1 MRLLLIQPPHT
12 AIGSRIP
19 KENLPPMGLLS
30 IGGPLIDAGHD
41 VRLLNGDLGPM
52 SICEILAKVK
62 YHCADAVLI
71 GHAGSTSAHP
81 TSIRIAEEIRAQMPK
96 TIIIYGGVF
105 PTYHWHDI
113 LKNPSPIDYIV
124 KGEGEQ
130 TVVNLVTA
138 LDAGGDV
145 SQVNGIAYRQN
156 DRAIETPPAPMIK
169 NLDSFRT
176 AWELIDHKDYS
187 YWGGKRAVIMQFSRG
202 CPHLCTYCGQRGFW
216 TKWRYRNPKKFA
228 AEIARLYREE
238 GVELVN
244 LADENPTSSRR
255 AWRDFLDAMIK
266 EDVPVIIIGST
277 RAGDIVRDH
286 DILHLYKK
294 AGVLRFLLG
303 MENTDDATL
312 KAIKKGSTSAV
323 DRHAIQLLREHDIIS
338 LCTWVV
344 GFEEETDRDYWLLF
358 KQLCTYDPDQIVSMF
373 ATPHRWTP
381 FYQAN
386 KHRQIL
392 VDDLRKW
399 DYKHQIMAV
408 SKVPRWRVFMWTKL
422 IEVLVQTRPRSL
434 WRVIA
439 HRDKQVREGMAWYTR
454 IGKRVWFHEIFDFM
468 FGTKILKVKKTLK
481 QFWGDER
488 NIDEN
493 ALSRHAVLVDK
504 KPLSLVAGHTVF
516 TTSKSQVPSNV
527 QQVRLRKRA

>member
-1 MRLLLIQPPHT
+1 M
-12 AIGSRIP
+12 
-19 KENLPPMGLLS
+19 
-30 IGGPLIDAGHD
+30 
-41 VRLLNGDLGPM
+41 
-52 SICEILAKVK
+52 
-62 YHCADAVLI
+62 
-71 GHAGSTSAHP
+71 
-81 TSIRIAEEIRAQMPK
+81 
-96 TIIIYGGVF
+96 
-105 PTYHWHDI
+105 
-113 LKNPSPIDYIV
+113 
-124 KGEGEQ
+124 
-130 TVVNLVTA
+130 
-138 LDAGGDV
+138 
-145 SQVNGIAYRQN
+145 
-156 DRAIETPPAPMIK
+156 
-169 NLDSFRT
+169 
-176 AWELIDHKDYS
+176 
-187 YWGGKRAVIMQFSRG
+187 
-202 CPHLCTYCGQRGFW
+202 
-216 TKWRYRNPKKFA
+216 
-228 AEIARLYREE
+228 
-238 GVELVN
+238 
-244 LADENPTSSRR
+244 
-255 AWRDFLDAMIK
+255 
-266 EDVPVIIIGST
+266 